1 MSETTM
7 CALVIEVREDALLVR
22 DQSTCQEVQVNTS
35 CACCYAAGDRICI
48 RYSGAMT
55 NSLPPQISADCI
67 SRAGSC
73 G

>member
-35 CACCYAAGDRICI
+35 CAHCYSAGDRICI
-48 RYSGAMT
+48 HYNGAMT
-55 NSLPPQISADCI
+55 ASIPPQISADCI
-67 SRAGSC
+67 HKVSSC
-73 G
+73 N